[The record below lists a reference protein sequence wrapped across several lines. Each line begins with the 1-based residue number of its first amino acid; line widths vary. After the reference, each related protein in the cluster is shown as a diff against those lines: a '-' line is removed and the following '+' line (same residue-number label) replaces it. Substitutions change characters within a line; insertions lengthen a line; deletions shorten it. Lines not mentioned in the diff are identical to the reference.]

1 VRRDGSVM
9 QVIVTNAKFLAKQ
22 PEDVIDFFQIGE

>member
-1 VRRDGSVM
+1 M

-22 PEDVIDFFQIGE
+22 PEGVIDFFQIGE